1 VDPVLTGV
9 TQDPAPLPLPSAAR
23 ARVVLVREDP
33 PEVVVVE
40 VVGVDEPCDL
50 VLVDRL
56 LRLRLEAVRHGDSL
70 ELRDVDPE
78 LRLLLH
84 LVGVAALM
92 LGG

>member
-1 VDPVLTGV
+1 MLVRRDTAE
-9 TQDPAPLPLPSAAR
+9 T
-23 ARVVLVREDP
+23 VLVG
-33 PEVVVVE
+33 

-50 VLVDRL
+50 ALVDRL
-56 LRLRLEAVRHGDSL
+56 LRLRLAAARRGALL

-78 LRLLLH
+78 LTHLLQ